1 MNLKDKIKN
10 LTLNQKLAAVLLVLA
25 VIALFAGDPYSSART
40 SIDAQELAVI
50 VDSKVDH
57 VTVEELADWIIQSK
71 ADYRLIDLR
80 TEKEYGE
87 YNIPTS
93 ENILLPDL
101 LKAGLQRNE
110 KIVIYSEGGIHS
122 AQAWFLLR
130 ARNYKSV
137 YILFGGLEE
146 WKDKILFPRIAE
158 NASPEQQKAFEKI
171 KQVSKYFGGTP
182 QSGPG
187 EAVQQTQVAMPK
199 LALPSGGSAAGTKPT
214 GKKKKEGC

>member
-1 MNLKDKIKN
+1 MKLTDSIKN
-10 LTLNQKLAAVLLVLA
+10 LSLNQKLAAVLLILA
-25 VIALFAGDPYSSART
+25 VLALFAGNPYSSART
-40 SIDAQELAVI
+40 SIDAQELAMI

-57 VTVEELADWIIQSK
+57 VTVEELADWIIKSK

-80 TEKEYGE
+80 TEKEFGE

-93 ENILLPDL
+93 ENILLSNL
-101 LKAGLQRNE
+101 LNAGLQRNE

-130 ARNYKSV
+130 AKDYKSV

-158 NASPEQQKAFEKI
+158 NASAEQQKAFEKS
-171 KQVSKYFGGTP
+171 KQVSKYFGGSP

-187 EAVQQTQVAMPK
+187 EAVQQTQMTMPK
-199 LALPSGGSAAGTKPT
+199 LSLPSGAAAGAKPA

>member
-1 MNLKDKIKN
+1 MNLMDRIKN
-10 LTLNQKLAAVLLVLA
+10 LSLNQTLAVVLVILAVL
-25 VIALFAGDPYSSART
+25 ALFAGDPYSSART
-40 SIDAQELAVI
+40 SIDAQELAMI
-50 VDSKVDH
+50 VDTKVDH
-57 VTVEELADWIIQSK
+57 VSVEELADWIIQNR

-80 TEKEYGE
+80 TEKEYSE

-101 LKAGLQRNE
+101 LNAGLQRNE
-110 KIVIYSEGGIHS
+110 KILIYSEGGIHS

-130 ARNYKSV
+130 AKNYKSV

-158 NASPEQQKAFEKI
+158 NASAEQAKAFEKM
-171 KQVSKYFGGTP
+171 KEVSKYFGGTP
-182 QSGPG
+182 QTGPG
-187 EAVQQTQVAMPK
+187 EAVQQTRVAMPK
-199 LALPSGGSAAGTKPT
+199 LALPSGGSATGAKPT

>member
-1 MNLKDKIKN
+1 MKLTDRIKN
-10 LTLNQKLAAVLLVLA
+10 LSLNQKLAAVLLVLA
-25 VIALFAGDPYSSART
+25 VLALFAGNPYSSART
-40 SIDAQELAVI
+40 YIDAQELAMI
-50 VDSKVDH
+50 VDRKVDH

-80 TEKEYGE
+80 TEKEFGE

-93 ENILLPDL
+93 ENIPLSNLLN
-101 LKAGLQRNE
+101 AGLQRNE

-130 ARNYKSV
+130 ARDYKSV

-146 WKDKILFPRIAE
+146 WKDRILFPRFAD
-158 NASPEQQKAFEKI
+158 NATPEQMQAFEKI

-187 EAVQQTQVAMPK
+187 EAVQQTQVTMPK
-199 LALPSGGSAAGTKPT
+199 LSLPSGAAAGVKPA

>member
-1 MNLKDKIKN
+1 MKLTDRIKN
-10 LTLNQKLAAVLLVLA
+10 LSLNQKLAAVLLVLA
-25 VIALFAGDPYSSART
+25 VLALFTGNPYSSART
-40 SIDAQELAVI
+40 SIDAQELAMI

-57 VTVEELADWIIQSK
+57 VTVAELADWIIKSK
-71 ADYRLIDLR
+71 VDYRLIDLR
-80 TEKEYGE
+80 TEKEFGE

-93 ENILLPDL
+93 ENIPLSNLVN
-101 LKAGLQRNE
+101 AGLQRNE

-130 ARNYKSV
+130 ARDYKSV

-146 WKDKILFPRIAE
+146 WKDRILFPRIAT
-158 NASPEQQKAFEKI
+158 NATPEQIQAFEKI
-171 KQVSKYFGGTP
+171 KQVSRYFGGTP

-187 EAVQQTQVAMPK
+187 ESAPQTQVAMPK
-199 LALPSGGSAAGTKPT
+199 LSLPSGAAAGAKPA

>member
-1 MNLKDKIKN
+1 MKLFDKIMNLS
-10 LTLNQKLAAVLLVLA
+10 LNQRLAAVLLLLA
-25 VIALFAGDPYSSART
+25 IIALFAGDPYSSAKT
-40 SIDAQELAVI
+40 SIDAQELAMI
-50 VDSKVDH
+50 VDTKVDH
-57 VTVEELADWIIQSK
+57 VTVEELADWIIQNKS
-71 ADYRLIDLR
+71 DYRLIDLR
-80 TEKEYGE
+80 TDKEFGE

-93 ENILLPDL
+93 ENILLSDL
-101 LKAGLQRNE
+101 LNAGLQRNE

-130 ARNYKSV
+130 AKDYKSV

-158 NASPEQQKAFEKI
+158 NASAEQLQAFEKI

-182 QSGPG
+182 QTGAS
-187 EAVQQTQVAMPK
+187 ESVQQTQVAMPK
-199 LALPSGGSAAGTKPT
+199 LSLPGGAAAGAKPT